1 MSTPA
6 PEPHGLRSR
15 RHDRA
20 FVGLLASLGG
30 TYVLLLVALLV
41 ATAAFA
47 LPGRPW
53 QILASPQIRYAA
65 WLSLV
70 TATLSALLSLW
81 VAVPIG
87 YLLSRHRIRGARLV
101 EAIVDIPIV
110 LPPMALGLSLLLL
123 FRLPPLSGLE
133 RYVTYEVPAVV
144 LAQFAIAAAL
154 AVRTLRVTF
163 DQIDPRREQVAMTL
177 GCTRAQAFVRVVLPE
192 ARRGCL
198 AALTLA
204 WARAFGEFGPV
215 LVFAGATRMKTEV
228 LTTSVYLELTV
239 GNVEA
244 AAAVALLMVAVALGV
259 LVIARRV
266 GLRQ

>member
-1 MSTPA
+1 MSTSQP
-6 PEPHGLRSR
+6 PHGLHSR
-15 RHDRA
+15 RRDRLFLSA
-20 FVGLLASLGG
+20 LAALGGSYVVLLA
-30 TYVLLLVALLV
+30 ALLV
-41 ATAAFA
+41 AIAAYA
-47 LPGRPW
+47 LPARPW
-53 QILASPQIRYAA
+53 NALLTPQIRYAA
-65 WLSLV
+65 WLSLLS
-70 TATLSALLSLW
+70 ATLSALLGLW

-87 YLLSRHRIRGARLV
+87 YLLSRHRIFGRRVV
-101 EAIVDIPIV
+101 EALVDIPIV

-123 FRLPPLSGLE
+123 FRLPPLRALAPL
-133 RYVTYEVPAVV
+133 VIYEVPAVV
-144 LAQFAIAAAL
+144 LAQFSVAAAL

-192 ARRGCL
+192 ARRGCA

-244 AAAVALLMVAVALGV
+244 AAAVALLMLVVALGV
-259 LVIARRV
+259 LLVARRF
-266 GLRQ
+266 GLGR